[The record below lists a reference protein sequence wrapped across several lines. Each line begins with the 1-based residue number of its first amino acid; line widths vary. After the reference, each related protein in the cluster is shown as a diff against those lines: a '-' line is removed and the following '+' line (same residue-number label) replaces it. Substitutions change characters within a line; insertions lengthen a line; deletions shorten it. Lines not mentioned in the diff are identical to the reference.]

1 LTGICS
7 SVESVLLEGLGGET
21 RALGRATT
29 TARAVTFVLAAGFA
43 GAFTTF
49 AGFAAF
55 FAGFAGFEDFAGFFT
70 VIEITKGKDRP
81 ENHVKTRPEVP
92 F

>member
-7 SVESVLLEGLGGET
+7 SVESVFLEGLGGET

-29 TARAVTFVLAAGFA
+29 AARAVTFVLAAGFA
-43 GAFTTF
+43 GAFSTF